1 MTIHQAKGLEFPVV
15 ILPFMDTVLNSS
27 NIKNK
32 IWYPFKEEPLS
43 SIKWA
48 WINASK
54 NIQLYGVQGQSLY
67 DQYVLEQKLDAFN
80 VLYVALTRAKDQL
93 YIITQEVAKEGAS
106 TYAELLKSFINNQG
120 GTLDENTSFEWGEK
134 TLKETAETEE
144 ETSKEEKIKIQ
155 FKTSSLWKKK
165 LVVFNRPTKES
176 ILAQKKGLL
185 LHDVLAK
192 VTHSEKLSKVIE
204 ETISKLNFSGE
215 TISFIEKK
223 TFEIVH
229 HPILSPYFK
238 NDDVVLVEKDI
249 LVPDGRT
256 LRPDRVNLL
265 ADGSAVILDYKTGE
279 PKEED
284 TLQIDSYGSI
294 YETLGYN
301 PVKKFLVYIGSEIRV
316 ENCS

>member
-1 MTIHQAKGLEFPVV
+1 M
-15 ILPFMDTVLNSS
+15 
-27 NIKNK
+27 
-32 IWYPFKEEPLS
+32 
-43 SIKWA
+43 
-48 WINASK
+48 
-54 NIQLYGVQGQSLY
+54 
-67 DQYVLEQKLDAFN
+67 EQKLDAFN

-93 YIITQEVAKEGAS
+93 YIITQEVAKEGTS

-120 GTLDENTSFEWGEK
+120 GTLDKNTSFEWGEK
-134 TLKETAETEE
+134 TLKKTTEI
-144 ETSKEEKIKIQ
+144 EEKISKEGKIKTQ
-155 FKTSSLWKKK
+155 FNTSSLWKKK
-165 LVVFNRPTKES
+165 LVAYNRPVKES

-192 VTHSEKLSKVIE
+192 VTHSEKFSKAIE
-204 ETISKLNFSGE
+204 ETISKLNFPEE
-215 TISFIEKK
+215 TIPFIEKQIFK
-223 TFEIVH
+223 IIH

-238 NDDVVLVEKDI
+238 SDDVVLVEKDI
-249 LVPDGRT
+249 LVPDGPT

-301 PVKKFLVYIGSEIRV
+301 PIKKFLVYIGSEIRV
-316 ENCS
+316 NNCS